1 MQIVRRN
8 FTLKLLAVGLA
19 LAGWVYV
26 RLANNSLGVP
36 FDQRLSV
43 PITVVNLVPGYV
55 AQFAQRDAVVTVSG
69 RRGRPPIAADEIKAV
84 LDLSNKGPGVY
95 NIPVRLTASDIPVES
110 LSPASVTLTIETAG
124 TNMDSVR

>member
-1 MQIVRRN
+1 V
-8 FTLKLLAVGLA
+8 LAVSLA

-43 PITVVNLVPGYV
+43 PITVVNLLPGYV
-55 AQFAQRDAVVTVSG
+55 AQFAQRDAVVTVSSRG
-69 RRGRPPIAADEIKAV
+69 GRPPIAAGEIKAV

-95 NIPVRLTASDIPVES
+95 NIPVRLTAPDTPVES
-110 LSPASVTLTIETAG
+110 LSPASVTLTIETAA
-124 TNMDSVR
+124 TNMGSAR

>member
-1 MQIVRRN
+1 MEILRRN
-8 FTLKLLAVGLA
+8 FALKLLAVGLA

-43 PITVVNLVPGYV
+43 PITAINLPAGYV
-55 AQFAQRDAVVTVSG
+55 AQFAQRDAVITVSS
-69 RRGRPPIAADEIKAV
+69 RRGQRPSAAGEFKAV
-84 LDLSNKGPGVY
+84 LDLANKGPGVY
-95 NIPVRLTASDIPVES
+95 NVPVRLTTPDVAVES

-124 TNMDSVR
+124 TNTGSAP

>member
-1 MQIVRRN
+1 MEIIRRN
-8 FTLKLLAVGLA
+8 FALKVLAVGLA

-43 PITVVNLVPGYV
+43 PITVVNLPPGYV
-55 AQFAQRDAVVTVSG
+55 AQFAQRDAVITVSN
-69 RRGRPPIAADEIKAV
+69 RRGRRPVAAGEVKAL

-95 NIPVRLTASDIPVES
+95 NVPVRLSAPDIAVDS
-110 LSPASVTLTIETAG
+110 LSPASVTLTIETAA
-124 TNMDSVR
+124 TNAGSTP